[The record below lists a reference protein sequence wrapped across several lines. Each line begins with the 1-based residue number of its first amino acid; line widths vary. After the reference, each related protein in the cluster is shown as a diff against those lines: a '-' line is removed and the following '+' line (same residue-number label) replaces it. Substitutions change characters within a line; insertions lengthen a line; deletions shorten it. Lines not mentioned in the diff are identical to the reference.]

1 MAKKKRKPLMLMRK
15 TGIAGSLMT
24 KHANSTKM
32 LSKSVGQFIE
42 PNNKG

>member
-1 MAKKKRKPLMLMRK
+1 MAKKRKPLMLMRK
-15 TGIAGSLMT
+15 TGLGGSVMS
-24 KHANSTKM
+24 KHANSKKT